1 MEILKCPYCNE
12 ALIYVSD
19 GGYTSGYENNGYKMS
34 CMCHFAWQN
43 NDWKTASK
51 QKVKNDDLWKMLLI
65 ELSKH
70 QYRFFKVKGHSD
82 NEYNNRCDQLAT
94 GEIKSHQ

>member
-43 NDWKTASK
+43 TDWKPIREEAIKMWNDKVNEVKKIEKRNIPNANK
-51 QKVKNDDLWKMLLI
+51 Q
-65 ELSKH
+65 
-70 QYRFFKVKGHSD
+70 GH
-82 NEYNNRCDQLAT
+82 EGRP
-94 GEIKSHQ
+94 

>member
-12 ALIYVSD
+12 ACLYVSD

-43 NDWKTASK
+43 TDWKPTREEAIKMWNDKVKEVIQWQK
-51 QKVKNDDLWKMLLI
+51 QKN
-65 ELSKH
+65 SN
-70 QYRFFKVKGHSD
+70 SD
-82 NEYNNRCDQLAT
+82 
-94 GEIKSHQ
+94 